1 MSAFIDVLLY
11 AVASKNY
18 KTRLQVGQ
26 SKVQIP
32 AGVRDFSLLP
42 KTSRQALEP
51 YHLPSQWVLGFFPG
65 GKVAIA

>member
-1 MSAFIDVLLY
+1 MCLCLY

-18 KTRLQVGQ
+18 ETRLKVGQ

-51 YHLPSQWVLGFFPG
+51 SNLPSQWVLGYFFG
-65 GKVAIA
+65 GKLASA